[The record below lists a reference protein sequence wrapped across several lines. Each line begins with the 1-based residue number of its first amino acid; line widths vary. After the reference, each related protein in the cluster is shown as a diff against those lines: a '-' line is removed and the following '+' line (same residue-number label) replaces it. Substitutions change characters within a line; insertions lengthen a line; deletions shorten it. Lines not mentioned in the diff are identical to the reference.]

1 MKQKFLTSLEYVQFP
16 LLGEQLSIIN
26 FTNLIDITPVLD
38 KFKNDV
44 LTYIVKDDEKIEG
57 ISYNLYKTTDY
68 YDMLM
73 ILNGMKRMTELPV
86 NIDVVYKK
94 IQEEYNY
101 WLLNIGENKT
111 DKQKQEKM
119 LQIEQ
124 IVKDENE
131 KYRHLKYLK
140 PQIISSFEVE
150 FKNYI
155 NDMKK

>member
-38 KFKNDV
+38 KFKNDT

-86 NIDVVYKK
+86 NVDMVYQK

>member
-38 KFKNDV
+38 KFKNDT

-86 NIDVVYKK
+86 NVDMVYQK

-140 PQIISSFEVE
+140 LQIISSFEVE